1 MLFMRLITWQRDS
14 HGLFD
19 YESRSVDT
27 FEFKTTAQGYL
38 NRRTHELQGETSQV
52 SATITYEKDQDNAMC
67 CIIKEQNGNY
77 CLTSTGEEES

>member
-27 FEFKTTAQGYL
+27 FEFKTTATGYL
-38 NRRTHELQGETSQV
+38 NRRTHEQQGDTSQV
-52 SATITYEKDQDNAMC
+52 SATITYEKEQENAMC
-67 CIIKEQNGNY
+67 HIVKDPTGEY
-77 CLTSTGEEES
+77 SLSSTGDEES

>member
-27 FEFKTTAQGYL
+27 FEFKTTATGYL
-38 NRRTHELQGETSQV
+38 NRRTHEQQGDTS
-52 SATITYEKDQDNAMC
+52 
-67 CIIKEQNGNY
+67 
-77 CLTSTGEEES
+77 